1 MMSKPERIHG
11 LDLLR
16 GLAALGVAI
25 YHFLSWRYDFTINSL
40 GTFTVYIFFI
50 LSGVTMMVVYGQ
62 RFEYGISPED
72 AGSFYRNR
80 VAKLISL
87 LVVVGIIQLVVSQ
100 FSVGAAPGVDI
111 WPQLVRY
118 VMTATGAFALHLPG
132 FLSSTTGAWSLGIEG
147 AFYLMFPMVALA
159 AMNARLSVL
168 IGVAAFLTACQQ
180 GVMFLIR
187 DFDTTAFWN
196 FYITPLVFAPFFAFG
211 ILIFRLSS
219 NAKPVNSIWTVTG
232 MTGIAAFSILHPGD
246 VLRSPISYLL
256 LTALAVTCVWV
267 AFRATISP
275 KITPLCSFLGDISYS
290 LYLTHW
296 IAGMLSHAVIK
307 RSGLPVWIELPV
319 FLTIAVAGAYASY
332 RLLESPARAALGDE
346 NELGCKTQDI

>member
-1 MMSKPERIHG
+1 MVVSKPQRIHG

-40 GTFTVYIFFI
+40 GTFAVYIFFI

-62 RFEYGISPED
+62 LFEDGISPED

-80 VAKLISL
+80 VAKLIPL
-87 LVVVGIIQLVVSQ
+87 LVVVGILQLIVSQ
-100 FSVGAAPGVDI
+100 FSGAAALGVGL

-118 VMTATGAFALHLPG
+118 LMTATGAFALHLPG

-147 AFYLMFPMVALA
+147 AFYLVFPMVALA
-159 AMNARLSVL
+159 AMNARLGIL
-168 IGVAAFLTACQQ
+168 IGVIAFLIICQQ

-187 DFDTTAFWN
+187 DFDAIAFWN
-196 FYITPLVFAPFFAFG
+196 FYITPLVFAPFFALG
-211 ILIFRLSS
+211 ILIFRVSM
-219 NAKPVNSIWTVTG
+219 NARPVSPIWTVTG

-275 KITPLCSFLGDISYS
+275 KITSLCSFLGDISYS
-290 LYLTHW
+290 LYLNS
-296 IAGMLSHAVIK
+296 LDRRHA
-307 RSGLPVWIELPV
+307 L
-319 FLTIAVAGAYASY
+319 
-332 RLLESPARAALGDE
+332 ARGY
-346 NELGCKTQDI
+346 